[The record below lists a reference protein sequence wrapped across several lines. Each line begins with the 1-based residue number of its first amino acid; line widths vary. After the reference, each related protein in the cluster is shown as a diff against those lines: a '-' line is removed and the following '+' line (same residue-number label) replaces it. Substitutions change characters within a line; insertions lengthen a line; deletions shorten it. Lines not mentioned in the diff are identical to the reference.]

1 MTDELLPWY
10 NRELAWFRRHARD
23 FARNHPKIASRLRL
37 GADGSQ
43 DPHVERMIEAFAYL
57 NARTRKK
64 IDDNFPE
71 LTDALLHSLYPHF
84 LAPLPSMFIT
94 QLTLQEGEVTD
105 VAGYSVARGTALE
118 TEPIDG
124 EPCRFRTCY
133 DVTLL
138 PLRVA
143 SAELRGLPVEAPLT
157 PFSADAQSVLRI
169 RLNATAQ
176 ERPLRDMVFD
186 SLRLFLNG
194 SVSHVYALHELL
206 LNNCLGLAVGHT
218 ASDDQ
223 AAWVRG
229 PAFAPV
235 GFEDDQSILP
245 YPPHSQPGYRL
256 LTEFFSFPAKFLFVD
271 LTSLQQL
278 SLDRFED
285 SLEVFVYLDRSILDL
300 EQNVTA
306 ETFRTGCTPV
316 VNLFEQRAE
325 PIHMNETSTSYRLSA
340 DIRRPQAVEIYSI
353 DQVTAS
359 SPDGDELEFLPF
371 HSASH
376 HTSHDDTAYWQQ
388 QRVDADSNGAGVD
401 EGTEIDL
408 TFVDLN
414 ASRALRDDWYIDAQV
429 TCCNRDLPA
438 RLPYGGGQPR
448 LYLSD
453 GQGAVGD
460 IRCLTAPTA
469 TVRPQRRR
477 PAFWQLI
484 SHLSLNHLSIVDE
497 ADGGAALREILN
509 LYNINDDL
517 DGRTIISGLLSVT
530 SRRVT
535 RRIPGDRFGGF
546 CRGVEVELEF
556 DAERYSRNNLYL
568 FASVLERFL
577 GLYCS
582 INSFTRL
589 IARVRGREQ
598 PLAAWEARAG
608 DKVLI

>member
-1 MTDELLPWY
+1 MTDDLLPWY

-23 FARNHPKIASRLRL
+23 FARSHPKIASRLRL

-43 DPHVERMIEAFAYL
+43 DPHVERIIEAFAYL

-94 QLTLQEGEVTD
+94 QLTLQEGEATD
-105 VAGYSVARGTALE
+105 AAGYAIPRGTALE
-118 TEPIDG
+118 TEPVDG

-133 DVTLL
+133 DVTLM

-143 SAELRGLPVEAPLT
+143 SAELRGLPVEAPAT
-157 PFSADAQSVLRI
+157 PFSPDAQSVLRI
-169 RLNATAQ
+169 RLNATSE
-176 ERPLRDMVFD
+176 ERPLRDMVFGA
-186 SLRLFLNG
+186 LRLFLHG

-206 LNNCLGLAVGHT
+206 LNNCLGMAVAQT
-218 ASDDQ
+218 PSDDQ
-223 AAWVRG
+223 AGWVRG
-229 PAFAPV
+229 PVFTPV
-235 GFEDDQSILP
+235 GFEEDEAILP
-245 YPPHSQPGYRL
+245 YPPHSLTGYRL

-271 LTSLQQL
+271 LTALSQL
-278 SLDRFED
+278 RLDRFED
-285 SLEVFVYLDRSILDL
+285 SMEVFIYLDRSILDL
-300 EQNVTA
+300 EQNVSSD
-306 ETFRTGCTPV
+306 TFRTGCTPV
-316 VNLFEQRAE
+316 VNLFQQRAE

-340 DIRRPQAVEIYSI
+340 DIRRPQAVEIYSV
-353 DQVTAS
+353 DRVTAS
-359 SPDGDELEFLPF
+359 SPDGEELEFRPF

-376 HTSHDDTAYWQQ
+376 YDGHDDVAYWQQ
-388 QRVDADSNGAGVD
+388 QRVDAGTDSSDLD

-414 ASRALRDDWYIDAQV
+414 ASRALRDDWYVDAEV

-448 LYLSD
+448 LYLSE
-453 GQGAVGD
+453 GQGAVGE

-477 PAFWQLI
+477 AAFWQLI
-484 SHLSLNHLSIVDE
+484 SHLSLNHLSITGE
-497 ADGGAALREILN
+497 SDGAAALREILH

-517 DGRTIISGLLSVT
+517 DGRTIISGLLSVS

-546 CRGVEVELEF
+546 CRGVEVVVEF

>member
-1 MTDELLPWY
+1 MSDELLPWY

-23 FARNHPKIASRLRL
+23 FARSHPKIAARLRL

-64 IDDNFPE
+64 IDDDFPE

-94 QLTLQEGEVTD
+94 QLTVQEGESTD
-105 VAGYSVARGTALE
+105 VSGYRIPRGTPLE
-118 TEPIDG
+118 TEPIEG

-133 DVTLL
+133 DVNLL

-143 SAELRGLPVEAPLT
+143 AAEIRGLPAEAPLT
-157 PFSADAQSVLRI
+157 PFSAEAQSILRI
-169 RLNATAQ
+169 RLNATT
-176 ERPLRDMVFD
+176 EDRPLRDMQLDALPF
-186 SLRLFLNG
+186 FLNG

-206 LNNCLGLAVGHT
+206 LNNCLGIAVGNS
-218 ASDDQ
+218 ASDGHAAYRSGSSFQ
-223 AAWVRG
+223 A
-229 PAFAPV
+229 V
-235 GFEDDQSILP
+235 GFEEDEAILP
-245 YPPHSQPGYRL
+245 YPSHSLPGYRL
-256 LTEFFSFPAKFLFVD
+256 LTEFFAFPAKFLFVN
-271 LTSLQQL
+271 LTSLGRLDL
-278 SLDRFED
+278 SRFED
-285 SLEVFVYLDRSILDL
+285 SMEIFIYLDRSILDL
-300 EQNVTA
+300 EQNVSA
-306 ETFRTGCTPV
+306 DTFRMGCTPV
-316 VNLFEQRAE
+316 VNLFTQRAE
-325 PIHMNETSTSYRLSA
+325 PIHLDETSTSYRLSA

-353 DQVTAS
+353 DEVIAS
-359 SPDGDELEFLPF
+359 SPEGEELEFLPF

-376 HTSHDDTAYWQQ
+376 HAADDDIAYWQQ
-388 QRVDADSNGAGVD
+388 TRVESDSDGSSHD
-401 EGTEIDL
+401 EGTEINL

-414 ASRALRDDWYIDAQV
+414 ARRALRNNWYVDARV

-448 LYLSD
+448 LYLTE
-453 GQGAVGD
+453 GQGTVGE

-469 TVRPQRRR
+469 TVRPLRRGA
-477 PAFWQLI
+477 AFWQLI
-484 SHLSLNHLSIVDE
+484 SQLSLNHLSIVDE
-497 ADGGAALREILN
+497 AEGAAALREILN
-509 LYNINDDL
+509 LYNVNDDL
-517 DGRTIISGLLSVT
+517 DGRTIISGLLSIS

-546 CRGVEVELEF
+546 CRGVEVEIEF

-608 DKVLI
+608 DKVLV